1 METRNRLSIMSTA
14 KVGKASKTIT
24 VPPAMP
30 TPAAGPRARTYRL
43 LIEHAMQLV
52 RDGRV
57 ATVAEVAGAAGVARA
72 TAYRYFPTRG
82 QLIAALVQESLGPV
96 RSFESDL
103 TDGRERIR
111 DVFDQTFPRFKE
123 FEPQLRAALQVA
135 LEHWA
140 LEKSGQLDE
149 APYRRGHRMQILAR
163 AAAPL
168 RKVLGSR
175 SFDRLLRAL
184 SVIYGIEAY
193 VVLKD
198 IWNADDR
205 EVEQTA
211 RWMVDALVDAALR
224 EAQDRSAAK
233 PVVASRPV
241 KARDGTAKAPAQGR
255 PSSR

>member
-1 METRNRLSIMSTA
+1 MSA
-14 KVGKASKTIT
+14 AKASRAATAPVSI
-24 VPPAMP
+24 P

-43 LIEHAMQLV
+43 LIDHAMQLV
-52 RDGRV
+52 RDGSV
-57 ATVAEVAGAAGVARA
+57 ATVAEVANAAGVARA

-82 QLIAALVQESLGPV
+82 QLITALVQESLGPV
-96 RSFESDL
+96 RSFESDR

-135 LEHWA
+135 LEQWA

-149 APYRRGHRMQILAR
+149 APYRRGHRISILSR

-168 RKVLGSR
+168 QKTLGRR
-175 SFDRLLRAL
+175 SYDRLLRAL

-211 RWMVDALVDAALR
+211 RWMVDALIDAALR
-224 EAQDRSAAK
+224 EAAARRTAASAVSA
-233 PVVASRPV
+233 PV
-241 KARDGTAKAPAQGR
+241 KPRGDRAGATPQRQSK
-255 PSSR
+255 SR